1 MKSQLYDIYT
11 CMCIG
16 VEDFVPNHI
25 LWQTEQLFNEEPY
38 IVDPLYKL
46 TADAILSILGKSAP
60 TNFYEGL
67 EAYFILVAAFS
78 NH

>member
-1 MKSQLYDIYT
+1 MT
-11 CMCIG
+11 G
-16 VEDFVPNHI
+16 VEDFKHHVPNHI
-25 LWQTEQLFNEEPY
+25 LCQTEQLFHEEPY

-46 TADAILSILGKSAP
+46 TADTILSILGKSAP

-67 EAYFILVAAFS
+67 EAYFILEAAFS